1 MNKNAP
7 TIPQIAVM
15 VAFALSCFGLLLF
28 LWISFGGATPLRAN
42 GYQLTVSFR
51 EGAQLATASDVRIS
65 GVTVGTVRSLRADG
79 PSGRMVARIELEPRF
94 APIPRDTRATLR
106 AKTLLGETYVELAP
120 GDHRGPKLAE
130 GGRLPDRQVRET
142 VEFDEILRAFDRRT
156 RQNTRTATRSGAAA
170 LEDRG
175 DELSAALGVV
185 SPFADELTSLLRVLD
200 RQGQA
205 VRGVVRDTGRTFD
218 ALSERRGDL
227 ARLITAGERVTRTTA
242 RRGERFAAA
251 IDALGPFQ
259 DEVGRTTRR
268 LNRFSVRTE
277 PLVRLLLP
285 VADGLG
291 PTARDLQ
298 RLAPDLRRFFDAT
311 EPVVDA
317 GREGLPAFTRV
328 TNALRPFVT
337 DVEPL
342 LRDVNPALGY
352 ASRYDDE
359 IRAFFANAA
368 SATHASAPGRG
379 NRRFHYLRQRLPII
393 PESLGVWARRLRS
406 NRTNPYRLP
415 GGIGDPRTMTVIDDR
430 TCRDGVQPGPL
441 GGLLGTAFDGSTPAP
456 ACVLQRSEA
465 FQGRLKQVP
474 WVTRDETLPIG
485 RARP

>member
-7 TIPQIAVM
+7 TIPQIGVM
-15 VAFALSCFGLLLF
+15 IAFALSCFGLLLF
-28 LWISFGGATPLRAN
+28 LWISFGGSTPLRAN
-42 GYQLTVSFR
+42 GYGLTVSFR

-65 GVTVGTVRSLRADG
+65 GVTVGKVRSLRADK
-79 PSGRMVARIELEPRF
+79 PSGRMVARLELEPEY
-94 APIPRDTRATLR
+94 APIPRSTRATLR

-120 GDHRGPKLAE
+120 GDHRGPQLAE
-130 GGRLPDRQVRET
+130 GGRLPDGQVRET

-156 RQNTRTATRSGAAA
+156 RQNTRTATQSGAAA
-170 LEDRG
+170 LQGRG

-205 VRGVVRDTGRTFD
+205 VRGIVRDTGRTFD

-227 ARLITAGERVTRTTA
+227 SRLITAGERVTRTTA
-242 RRGERFAAA
+242 RREQRLAAT
-251 IDALGPFQ
+251 IDALAPFQ

-268 LNRFSVRTE
+268 LNAFSVDTE

-285 VADGLG
+285 VAAELG
-291 PTARDLQ
+291 PTARDLK
-298 RLAPDLRRFFDAT
+298 RLAPDLRRFFATT

-317 GREGLPAFTRV
+317 SREGLPALTRV

-337 DVEPL
+337 EVEPL
-342 LRDVNPALGY
+342 LRDVNPSLEY
-352 ASRYDDE
+352 AARYDDE
-359 IRAFFANAA
+359 IRSFFANAA
-368 SATHASAPGRG
+368 SATHGSYPGRG

-393 PESLGVWARRLRS
+393 PESLAVWAQRLRS

-415 GGIGDPRTMTVIDDR
+415 GGIADPRTMTVIDDR
-430 TCRDGVQPGPL
+430 SCRDGVQPGAL
-441 GGLLGTAFDGSTPAP
+441 GGLLGTVFDGSTPAP
-456 ACVLQRSEA
+456 ACILQQRQT

-474 WVTRDETLPIG
+474 WVTRDATLPVG
-485 RARP
+485 RRP

>member
-1 MNKNAP
+1 MNKHAP

-28 LWISFGGATPLRAN
+28 LWISFGGSTPLRAN

-65 GVTVGTVRSLRADG
+65 GVTVGKVRSLRADK
-79 PSGRMVARIELEPRF
+79 PSGRMIAVFELEPRF
-94 APIPRDTRATLR
+94 APIPEDTRATLR
-106 AKTLLGETYVELAP
+106 AKTLLGETYVELSP
-120 GDHRGPKLAE
+120 GDHRGPMLAE
-130 GGRLPDRQVRET
+130 GARLPDGAVRPT
-142 VEFDEILRAFDRRT
+142 VEFDEILRTFDRRT
-156 RQNTRTATRSGAAA
+156 RRDTGRSTRSGAAA
-170 LEDRG
+170 LAGRG
-175 DELSAALGVV
+175 DELSAALGVI

-200 RQGQA
+200 RQDQA
-205 VRGVVRDTGRTFD
+205 VRGLVRDTGRTFD

-227 ARLITAGERVTRTTA
+227 SRLIVAGQRVTRATA
-242 RRGERFAAA
+242 RRDERFAAA

-268 LNRFSVRTE
+268 LNRFSVRTD

-291 PTARDLQ
+291 PTARDLR
-298 RLAPDLRRFFDAT
+298 RLAPDLRAFFAAT

-317 GREGLPAFTRV
+317 SREGVPALTRV

-342 LRDVNPALGY
+342 LRDVNPALEY
-352 ASRYDDE
+352 TSRYDDE
-359 IRAFFANAA
+359 VRAFFANAA
-368 SATHASAPGRG
+368 SATHATSPGRG

-393 PESLGVWARRLRS
+393 PESLGLWAQRLRS
-406 NRTNPYRLP
+406 NRTNPYRVP
-415 GGIGDPRTMTVIDDR
+415 GGIRDPRTMTVIDDR
-430 TCRDGVQPGPL
+430 ACRSGGQPGVV
-441 GGLLGTAFDGSTPAP
+441 GGLLGTVIDGSTPAP
-456 ACVLQRSEA
+456 ACVLQRTPA

-474 WVTRDETLPIG
+474 WVTRDATVPG
-485 RARP
+485 PRP